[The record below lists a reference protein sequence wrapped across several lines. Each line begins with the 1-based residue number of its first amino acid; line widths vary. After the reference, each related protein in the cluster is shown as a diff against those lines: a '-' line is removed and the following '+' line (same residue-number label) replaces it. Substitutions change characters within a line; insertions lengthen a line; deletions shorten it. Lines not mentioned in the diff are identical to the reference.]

1 MEIKRGGVI
10 VNIEEL
16 YERINWKDAPSEETP
31 INAQNLN
38 KMDVGIK
45 NNNMMLVDI
54 LTQNS
59 EILTQLSSLTL
70 EKVDGGFVENAYLYL
85 TSNDQVVAGPL
96 GPFASTGGGGGGGS
110 NEAVLRLVNKSD
122 WLSKTIGHGSP
133 CPVYFEWSSI
143 EGGLPT
149 GNGVLKVIVNGAVK
163 SSQNVPQGELSF
175 DPSQY
180 LAVGSNVVK
189 VNITDV
195 YGNSRTINYTIN
207 AVSVLLQSP
216 FDYRVAYSGDV
227 SFPYVPTGNITKNMH
242 FILNGK
248 EIGTEE
254 VEVSGRQRTFNIPM
268 QPHGTHLFEVY
279 FDAEIDG
286 ETVESNRLYYDIMF
300 KEDGNNNVLIACPFV
315 QESAEQYSAVPFN
328 FIVYNPASFTSVIK
342 WYEGEKELKELTVDR
357 TEQIWNYYPEQI
369 GPVTIKA
376 VSGNTVKEFS
386 LNITESS
393 IQIEGESEGLKLYL
407 TSKGRSNNE
416 ENPDIWDWN
425 DISAVFTDFN
435 FVTDGWQMDE
445 EGNSVLR
452 VSENARLEVPYKIFE
467 TDFRTGGKTIEFEI
481 ATRDIRD
488 YDAVILSCMSGGRG
502 IEITAQMAL
511 FASEQSAIS
520 TKYKENEHIRISF
533 VVEKRSGNKLLICYI
548 NGKISSLFLYSDD
561 DDFSQLTPVNITI
574 GSNDCATDIYN
585 IRVYDNDLTR
595 YQMLDNWI
603 ADTQDVALRTERYL
617 RNNIYDDYGQITIGT
632 LRKDVPYLVLNCP
645 VLPSFKGDKKTCSGY
660 YVDPV
665 HPENSFTFEGATI
678 DVQGTSSQYYYVKN
692 LKIKFANGFA
702 LENGTKV
709 DSYQLEGA
717 VPTNTFT
724 MKADVAS
731 SEGYLNV
738 ILAEL
743 YNELC
748 PVTTPAQ
755 DADGRVRQTIAGH
768 PMVIF
773 HDNGDGPVFYGKF
786 NFNHDKGTPEV
797 FGFKTGDE
805 SWEILQNGTDRVS
818 FKSADFSGTDWQND
832 FEARY
837 PDGNKNP
844 ENLKDF
850 VEWVASTDTDAATNN
865 ELETPKTY
873 DGVEYTSD
881 TKEYRLA
888 KFVSELP
895 SWAVVDDCVFYYM
908 FTLLFLC
915 IDQRE
920 KNAFPT
926 FVKDMLK
933 WIWLFY
939 DADSSLGTDN
949 KGKLT
954 FEYWMEDIDFTQA
967 GEPVFNGQNSV
978 FWKNIRLGFWDKMVE
993 QYKDLRTSLR
1003 EDGRPMLSYEVVM
1016 DKILSHV
1023 NTWSEAIYNEDAYKK
1038 YIAPYVL
1045 EGDTSYLPMA
1055 LGDKVEF
1062 MKYMVYNRFR
1072 YFDSMCETGTSM
1084 TNRILIRAHAKAP
1097 VTLKTLIN
1105 MYGHVY
1111 FNAEVVEHRM
1121 FAGEEQEFIW
1131 SATGAEDA
1139 VIGINDS
1146 DLITSIGDLAPLQV
1160 ETIDVS
1166 GSPQLEYLK
1175 LGDSAEGYVNNNL
1188 VTVGLGNNTLLS
1200 YIDSRNCPKLE
1211 GVIDASGCVG
1221 LEEAYFDGTSITRFK
1236 LPNGCGIQKLHLPAT
1251 VTNISYKN
1259 LKNLVEFEVPSFSN
1273 VATLNLEGNSH
1284 VIDAHEILMAMPAN
1298 SRVRIIGFDWTFANA
1313 SEILAFYDFLDTMR
1327 GLDENENNVDE
1338 AQLSGI
1344 IRIDSLTGGELA
1356 QIKERYKNITIAYNS
1371 ISSYLYYYNFD
1382 GSELLYTETIVD
1394 GGNGAYTGKPSRPS
1408 TAQYTYTFAG
1418 WSLTPNGSADS
1429 NATKNVEANR
1439 NVYAAYTATVRKYT
1453 VKFYNG
1459 TTLLQTVNNVPYG
1472 GSATYTGATPENNTT
1487 GNPDDFEFYG
1497 WNPSPTNIKGDT
1509 SCYAQFYDMREIAD
1523 SWATIASNVA
1533 NGTAE
1538 SKYAVGA
1545 FKTLNIKEVDLPY
1558 VYAAMTAV
1566 IYNDEI
1572 HILGSSNNNSS
1583 YSQNHYKWN
1592 GTEWVFASTIPY
1604 NFTGG
1609 SAVVFNNEI
1618 HILGSG
1624 NNADHFKKHYKWNGT
1639 EWVSA
1644 STLPYEFYGG
1654 SAVVFNNEI
1663 HILASGN
1670 NADHYKKHYKWN
1682 GTEWV
1687 SASTLPYDFANG
1699 SAVVFNNEIHILG
1712 GYNGKTNH
1720 YKWNSSSWSYVST
1733 LPYSFNNGSAIIY
1746 GNEIHILGGS
1756 KGKTN
1761 HYKWNSSSWSS
1772 VSVLP
1777 FEFYY
1782 GSSVT
1787 YNNQIHILGSL
1798 NASYN
1803 RNFLYFSSENS
1814 LWKKYAAES
1823 IPMQIVAHN
1832 HDELA
1837 SGVKWES
1844 AGSLPYNFT
1853 ESNAVVYNNEIHIM
1867 GGYATASRNYH
1878 YKWNGT
1884 KWFSVST
1891 MPYRFY
1897 YGSVVVY
1904 NNEIHILGGSG
1915 GNTNHYKLNGTSW
1928 VSVSTLPYEFYYGSS
1943 VVYNNEIHILGG
1955 YNAYKHYKWDG
1966 SEWVSVS
1973 TLPFGLKWGSATV
1986 YNNEIHILG
1995 GDGYKTSHYKWNGT
2009 SWVSVSTLPYKFKAG
2024 YAIVYDGVIHI
2035 LGSSE
2040 NPYYKSWYK
2049 WDGNEWA
2056 SVGIL
2061 PFTSYSGAAVLYDET
2076 IHLLG
2081 GSGNTTS
2088 HIKLNTDHPKATLTF
2103 VAQNLLKD
2111 NRKFNENS
2119 LNTGGWPKSNIREY
2133 LNGEFIDSLPS
2144 DLQNAISEVNK
2155 ISDSGSSSWSLKT
2168 SADKVW
2174 MLSANEL
2181 GISGDPHIVDGQGNP
2196 YSVFTDQASRGRRR
2210 VDGSAGRYLA
2220 RSTSKF
2226 GSTDSYLVSIY
2237 ASGEYTVDS
2246 PGYNTYAVLIGFCI

>member
-1 MEIKRGGVI
+1 MAITTKRITMRQGNVADWQPEKMQSGELAI
-10 VNIEEL
+10 TNDAEEL
-16 YERINWKDAPSEETP
+16 YYTPKTGKTIKVARADDLERVTAKVNAFIDETGITLEELVQFSTVIKERVSNIEDGLSEAENSVAELERFSEEFRTR
-31 INAQNLN
+31 IDA
-38 KMDVGIK
+38 
-45 NNNMMLVDI
+45 
-54 LTQNS
+54 
-59 EILTQLSSLTL
+59 L
-70 EKVDGGFVENAYLYL
+70 ELDKVDGGFVENAYLYL
-85 TSNDQVVAGPL
+85 TSNEQVVAGPL

-110 NEAVLRLVNKSD
+110 NEAVLKLINKSD

-133 CPVYFEWSSI
+133 CPIYFEWSSI
-143 EGGLPT
+143 EGDLPT

-189 VNITDV
+189 INITDV

-207 AVSVLLQSP
+207 AVSVSLKSS
-216 FDYRVAYSGDV
+216 FDYRVTYSGDV

-315 QESAEQYSAVPFN
+315 QKSAEQYSAVPFN

-445 EGNSVLR
+445 DGNSVLR

-467 TDFRTGGKTIEFEI
+467 TDFRTSGKTIEFEI

-603 ADTQDVALRTERYL
+603 ADTQSVALRRERYE
-617 RNNIYDDYGQITIGT
+617 RNNIYDDYGQITIET
-632 LRKDVPYLVLNCP
+632 LKRDVPYLVINCP
-645 VLPSFKGDKKTCSGY
+645 VLPSFKGDKKSCSGY

-665 HPENSFTFEGATI
+665 NPANSFTFEGATI

-692 LKIKFANGFA
+692 FKIKFSNGFV
-702 LENGTKV
+702 LDNGTKV

-865 ELETPKTY
+865 ELETSKTY

-1016 DKILSHV
+1016 DKILAHV

-1251 VTNISYKN
+1251 VTNISYRN
-1259 LKNLVEFEVPSFSN
+1259 LKNLTEFVVPSFSN

-1338 AQLSGI
+1338 AQLSGV

-1382 GSELLYTETIVD
+1382 GTQLLHTETVVD
-1394 GGNGAYTGKPSRPS
+1394 GGNGVWNGAPTKES

-1439 NVYAAYTATVRKYT
+1439 NVYAAYTETVRKYT

-1545 FKTLNIKEVDLPY
+1545 FKTLDVGVKSLPY
-1558 VYAAMTAV
+1558 EFKSGSAVVY
-1566 IYNDEI
+1566 NNEI
-1572 HILGSSNNNSS
+1572 HILGSSLSNTSHYKWNGTEWISASTLPYEFGLGSAVVLNNEIHILGSNKVD
-1583 YSQNHYKWN
+1583 YNTNHYKWN
-1592 GTEWVFASTIPY
+1592 GTEWVSVSTLPY
-1604 NFTGG
+1604 GFYYA
-1609 SAVVFNNEI
+1609 SAVVFDNEI
-1618 HILGSG
+1618 HILGSYS
-1624 NNADHFKKHYKWNGT
+1624 NASHYKSHYKWNGT
-1639 EWVSA
+1639 EWVSV
-1644 STLPYEFYGG
+1644 STLPYNLQKAE
-1654 SAVVFNNEI
+1654 AVVYENEL
-1663 HILASGN
+1663 HILGSYDSSNGT
-1670 NADHYKKHYKWN
+1670 KHYKWN
-1682 GTEWV
+1682 GTKWI
-1687 SASTLPYDFANG
+1687 SASTLPYSFEGGA
-1699 SAVVFNNEIHILG
+1699 SVVYDNEIHILG
-1712 GYNGKTNH
+1712 NTVTTYSQYSTKH
-1720 YKWNSSSWSYVST
+1720 YKWNGASWTSAST
-1733 LPYSFNNGSAIIY
+1733 LPYKFDGEA
-1746 GNEIHILGGS
+1746 
-1756 KGKTN
+1756 
-1761 HYKWNSSSWSS
+1761 
-1772 VSVLP
+1772 VM
-1777 FEFYY
+1777 
-1782 GSSVT
+1782 
-1787 YNNQIHILGSL
+1787 YNNSIVIMGGGTADS
-1798 NASYN
+1798 NKNFSYLDSETSQW
-1803 RNFLYFSSENS
+1803 RQFST
-1814 LWKKYAAES
+1814 ES

-1832 HDELA
+1832 HDDKA
-1837 SGVKWES
+1837 D
-1844 AGSLPYNFT
+1844 
-1853 ESNAVVYNNEIHIM
+1853 
-1867 GGYATASRNYH
+1867 
-1878 YKWNGT
+1878 
-1884 KWFSVST
+1884 
-1891 MPYRFY
+1891 
-1897 YGSVVVY
+1897 
-1904 NNEIHILGGSG
+1904 GSG
-1915 GNTNHYKLNGTSW
+1915 
-1928 VSVSTLPYEFYYGSS
+1928 
-1943 VVYNNEIHILGG
+1943 
-1955 YNAYKHYKWDG
+1955 
-1966 SEWVSVS
+1966 
-1973 TLPFGLKWGSATV
+1973 
-1986 YNNEIHILG
+1986 
-1995 GDGYKTSHYKWNGT
+1995 
-2009 SWVSVSTLPYKFKAG
+2009 
-2024 YAIVYDGVIHI
+2024 
-2035 LGSSE
+2035 
-2040 NPYYKSWYK
+2040 
-2049 WDGNEWA
+2049 
-2056 SVGIL
+2056 
-2061 PFTSYSGAAVLYDET
+2061 
-2076 IHLLG
+2076 
-2081 GSGNTTS
+2081 
-2088 HIKLNTDHPKATLTF
+2088 KATLTF
-2103 VAQNLLKD
+2103 VAQNLLKNTLSFGYPD
-2111 NRKFNENS
+2111 NGYLES
-2119 LNTGGWPKSNIREY
+2119 DIRTY
-2133 LNGEFIDSLPS
+2133 LNGSFFNKLPS
-2144 DLQNAISEVNK
+2144 DLISSISEVVK
-2155 ISDSGSSSWSLKT
+2155 MSDGGSDRILET
-2168 SADKVW
+2168 SNEKVW
-2174 MLSANEL
+2174 ILSLDEL
-2181 GISGDPHIVDGQGNP
+2181 GIDNQSNQVIGQGEA
-2196 YSVFTDQASRGRRR
+2196 YSVFTNNTSRIRKLTDGTAKEYYTRSTPGSNNNYFYITPAGTVGTNGRR
-2210 VDGSAGRYLA
+2210 
-2220 RSTSKF
+2220 TS
-2226 GSTDSYLVSIY
+2226 VW
-2237 ASGEYTVDS
+2237 
-2246 PGYNTYAVLIGFCI
+2246 PLIGFCI